1 MAFSSPGLRSPHHR
15 PPSLVPGPRCRHPH
29 PSSPIAIRDG
39 LGGGASWEAAGRIFC
54 LLMFPCKAYKSNE
67 SLFYNRIFN
76 VLADEQY
83 LYFLNLLVGPVIRAF
98 GGGRKN
104 RRVISIWQL
113 GWKSS
118 GEANSLVKEL
128 MFKLMTTVLLIP
140 LSLLVLHPLLVLYWC
155 IIVPATRLSQ
165 QDYGQGD
172 GDSSKANLKPAM
184 MIFYSLALAQGTL
197 YMLWFILNAGNA
209 MMVRVVASKCD
220 FEKSWGRKS
229 VDQYLSDTKFKC
241 LKDPSSIKDM
251 NLIKFAAGLLDS
263 DSEDD
268 YITGARMLV
277 SFIQKQKLPVKL
289 LIRSSRIRTQKL
301 ITMLGWT
308 DPADREIRMLAAIIV
323 GHVAS
328 NINLSQFPG
337 ALQSIG
343 SLLDPRDDLSFYDQD
358 DQHDHD
364 KGMGR
369 CQLLV
374 QGLLVIERLT
384 CDHNNCIL
392 ICRDHCLL
400 SHIRYAIRL
409 RKKVT
414 FPDMCPVWPKML
426 KGLLR
431 AMAYL
436 IAGVT
441 EVELETLESIFNELP
456 LGMIMGHKRFPDI
469 MIPTIALYANLLYYR
484 DTTFPSEHFVETM
497 LPVFLSCTDIEQG
510 EEITSVWTKVGVLA
524 GASLAKLLL
533 KSEDSVIRDDIM
545 KGEQEAST
553 NLVAELFL
561 TNSQMGTQ
569 AQSGALAITVEAE
582 HDGVKQFLGD
592 NAQTSSLNR
601 LEHEEQSNYTE
612 LQTTLLHV
620 LASTTEHG
628 TDCLANVIQK
638 IAPGDGLS
646 RFVGMLKSLVEKHS
660 RVVTEDGLIIIK
672 ATAWLI
678 MWMLRRSEFVQEIR
692 QQKIVEALS
701 EATKIVSRTSLTK
714 KKQPA
719 SDLDIWKL
727 LGYNIYYKRFAS
739 NIRLS
744 S

>member
-1 MAFSSPGLRSPHHR
+1 M
-15 PPSLVPGPRCRHPH
+15 
-29 PSSPIAIRDG
+29 
-39 LGGGASWEAAGRIFC
+39 RIFC
-54 LLMFPCKAYKSNE
+54 FLMFPCKAYKSNE

-118 GEANSLVKEL
+118 GEANSLVKGL

-277 SFIQKQKLPVKL
+277 SFIQKQKLP
-289 LIRSSRIRTQKL
+289 
-301 ITMLGWT
+301 
-308 DPADREIRMLAAIIV
+308 
-323 GHVAS
+323 
-328 NINLSQFPG
+328 
-337 ALQSIG
+337 
-343 SLLDPRDDLSFYDQD
+343 D

-414 FPDMCPVWPKML
+414 FPDMCPVWPEML
-426 KGLLR
+426 KGSLR

-441 EVELETLESIFNELP
+441 EVELETIESIFNELP

-533 KSEDSVIRDDIM
+533 KSENSVIRDDIM
-545 KGEQEAST
+545 KGEQVFDGLTKLLTAPNTTIREIAAEILQHVYFHDYTHRLSLTEKEASM
-553 NLVAELFL
+553 NLVAELFR

-582 HDGVKQFLGD
+582 HDGV
-592 NAQTSSLNR
+592 N
-601 LEHEEQSNYTE
+601 
-612 LQTTLLHV
+612 
-620 LASTTEHG
+620 
-628 TDCLANVIQK
+628 
-638 IAPGDGLS
+638 
-646 RFVGMLKSLVEKHS
+646 
-660 RVVTEDGLIIIK
+660 
-672 ATAWLI
+672 
-678 MWMLRRSEFVQEIR
+678 
-692 QQKIVEALS
+692 
-701 EATKIVSRTSLTK
+701 
-714 KKQPA
+714 
-719 SDLDIWKL
+719 
-727 LGYNIYYKRFAS
+727 
-739 NIRLS
+739 
-744 S
+744 

>member
-1 MAFSSPGLRSPHHR
+1 MADPPRFVEFGRRCSFPLLWPLRSVQD
-15 PPSLVPGPRCRHPH
+15 L
-29 PSSPIAIRDG
+29 
-39 LGGGASWEAAGRIFC
+39 RI
-54 LLMFPCKAYKSNE
+54 
-67 SLFYNRIFN
+67 RIFN

-118 GEANSLVKEL
+118 GEANSLVKGL

-369 CQLLV
+369 CQMLV

-456 LGMIMGHKRFPDI
+456 LGMIMGHKWFPDI

-545 KGEQEAST
+545 KGEQ
-553 NLVAELFL
+553 VF
-561 TNSQMGTQ
+561 
-569 AQSGALAITVEAE
+569 
-582 HDGVKQFLGD
+582 
-592 NAQTSSLNR
+592 
-601 LEHEEQSNYTE
+601 
-612 LQTTLLHV
+612 
-620 LASTTEHG
+620 
-628 TDCLANVIQK
+628 
-638 IAPGDGLS
+638 DGL
-646 RFVGMLKSLVEKHS
+646 
-660 RVVTEDGLIIIK
+660 T
-672 ATAWLI
+672 
-678 MWMLRRSEFVQEIR
+678 
-692 QQKIVEALS
+692 
-701 EATKIVSRTSLTK
+701 
-714 KKQPA
+714 
-719 SDLDIWKL
+719 KL
-727 LGYNIYYKRFAS
+727 LTAPNTTI
-739 NIRLS
+739 
-744 S
+744 

>member
-39 LGGGASWEAAGRIFC
+39 LGGGASWEAAGRSDPLGARASHTASSVAEWRGSKDI
-54 LLMFPCKAYKSNE
+54 MAS
-67 SLFYNRIFN
+67 S
-76 VLADEQY
+76 DEQY

-118 GEANSLVKEL
+118 GEANSLVKGL
-128 MFKLMTTVLLIP
+128 MFKLMTTILLIP

-277 SFIQKQKLPVKL
+277 SFIQKQKLP
-289 LIRSSRIRTQKL
+289 
-301 ITMLGWT
+301 
-308 DPADREIRMLAAIIV
+308 
-323 GHVAS
+323 
-328 NINLSQFPG
+328 
-337 ALQSIG
+337 
-343 SLLDPRDDLSFYDQD
+343 D

-414 FPDMCPVWPKML
+414 FPDMCPVWPEML
-426 KGLLR
+426 KGSLR

-484 DTTFPSEHFVETM
+484 DTTFPSEHFFETM

-533 KSEDSVIRDDIM
+533 KSEDSVSRDDIM
-545 KGEQEAST
+545 KGEQVFDGLTKLLTAPNTTIREIAAEILQHVYFHDYTHRLSLT
-553 NLVAELFL
+553 EKLVAELFR

-692 QQKIVEALS
+692 QQKIVEALP

-744 S
+744 SRLSSLVEDAQDELVRQQEVTVQVE